1 MRWGSIDF
9 VPFVIGE
16 TWHPSLWLTILAL
29 SCISIVKVTRERD
42 VGEMGD
48 VTGVYCF
55 PGTHPICPKW
65 GLVMSD
71 LGNTNALQ
79 RIKLNYLLVPDPP
92 HSWNLKVLLTHG
104 CRFAKG
110 HPNTK
115 SANTNGSIL
124 TSFCWTRYLR
134 YFSSTNIN
142 KIPTEMY
149 TFITFSTQRN
159 VVRCYITNQVTLS
172 SPTVVRSSDV

>member
-1 MRWGSIDF
+1 MWWGSIDF

-16 TWHPSLWLTILAL
+16 TWHPYLWFTILAL
-29 SCISIVKVTRERD
+29 CCISIVKVTRERD

-79 RIKLNYLLVPDPP
+79 RIKLYFLVLDSP
-92 HSWNLKVLLTHG
+92 HSSNLKVLLTHG

-110 HPNTK
+110 HPSTK

-124 TSFCWTRYLR
+124 TSFCWTKYLR
-134 YFSSTNIN
+134 TMYFSTNIN
-142 KIPTEMY
+142 NIPTEMY

-159 VVRCYITNQVTLS
+159 VVRCYITKQVTLS
-172 SPTVVRSSDV
+172 SPRVVRSSDV